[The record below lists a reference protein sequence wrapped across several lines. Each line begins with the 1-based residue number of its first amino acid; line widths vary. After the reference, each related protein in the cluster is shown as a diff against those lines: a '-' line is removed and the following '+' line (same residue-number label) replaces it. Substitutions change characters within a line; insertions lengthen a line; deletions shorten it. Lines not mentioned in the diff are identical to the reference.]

1 MSYFIFHGVILLK
14 KEDFDYL
21 NKQLEELEAE
31 VERLQRENPD
41 DDFKFVTALIELS
54 MLLRDSKYLG
64 DIGIDDIYSKVCEV
78 DVSGDRYK
86 SEFKD
91 ILKKLCSEQ

>member
-1 MSYFIFHGVILLK
+1 MTLAVAYKNPG
-14 KEDFDYL
+14 EDFSNYNEYGIWDTVY
-21 NKQLEELEAE
+21 
-31 VERLQRENPD
+31 RENPD

-64 DIGIDDIYSKVCEV
+64 DIGVDDIYSKVCEV

-86 SEFKD
+86 SEFND